1 MSENIKI
8 AFPIALLEKEVESVL
23 TGFLATSLPYFKI
36 EYRISVLKKMG
47 DLWNE
52 SSSGKPKIKGY
63 SINGCFLGNFGLEF
77 QCYIFGKDRYRDIEL
92 SVRRQDFLGDDLD
105 FQKYLDKVKILGKS
119 LEEYLTQKFSNTQT
133 PAQF

>member
-23 TGFLATSLPYFKI
+23 EGFLANSLPYFKV
-36 EYRISVLKKMG
+36 EYRTSVLKKMG
-47 DLWNE
+47 DLWDK
-52 SSSGKPKIKGY
+52 SSHGKPKIKGY

-105 FQKYLDKVKILGKS
+105 FQKYLDKVKILGKN
-119 LEEYLTQKFSNTQT
+119 LEEYLTQKFSSIQT
-133 PAQF
+133 PSRF